1 MIPWVVGTV
10 VALALTLW
18 AESRHSMFRG
28 WFKAVASTGFL
39 MTAVAGGALGS
50 LYGQIVFAGLVL
62 SWFGDVFLV
71 SRSEKLFLAGLVSF
85 LLAHVAYM
93 GAFLAFGVLWTGS
106 AAALLVIVP
115 VGALVL
121 RWFYPKVPGDMRAPV
136 IAYVTV
142 ISLMVTLS
150 IGAVAGGGTAA
161 MAVAA
166 VIFYASDLF
175 VARDR
180 FVAPGFINAL
190 VGLPLYYGG
199 QLVFAYTAAW
209 VSALSGS

>member
-1 MIPWVVGTV
+1 
-10 VALALTLW
+10 VA
-18 AESRHSMFRG
+18 
-28 WFKAVASTGFL
+28 
-39 MTAVAGGALGS
+39 AVAGGALES
-50 LYGQIVFAGLVL
+50 RYGQVVFAGLVL

-93 GAFLAFGVLWTGS
+93 GAFLSFGVQWTGA
-106 AAALLVIVP
+106 AAALVVVVP

-121 RWFYPKVPGDMRAPV
+121 RWFYPKVPTDMRAPV

-150 IGAVAGGGTAA
+150 VGAVAAGGTAA
-161 MAVAA
+161 MAAAA
-166 VIFYASDLF
+166 VVFYASDIF

-180 FVAPGFINAL
+180 FVEPGLTNTIL
-190 VGLPLYYGG
+190 GLPMYYGG